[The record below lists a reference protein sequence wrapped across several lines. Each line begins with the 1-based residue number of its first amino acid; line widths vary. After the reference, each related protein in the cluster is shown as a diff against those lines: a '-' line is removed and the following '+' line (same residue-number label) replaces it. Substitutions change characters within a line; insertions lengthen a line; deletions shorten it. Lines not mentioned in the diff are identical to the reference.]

1 MVHWVYIL
9 RCDGEI
15 EEWTSKGMNDKIY
28 VGETLRLYRRL
39 KEHVDSDRKG
49 SCTTSEFY
57 PNRLI
62 GLYKVEDDLLYIDH
76 ENDIYKKMYE
86 EGYLDKLE
94 NKTDA
99 LNLENTITEMY
110 MQSMGPKWENVYG
123 GKYHNGYR
131 PIDNPSVSVK
141 FNRPYCNCKI
151 PADIKER
158 NGKIFWRCSVKN
170 IGDGLQKYIKDEL
183 GLNLQRKVE
192 PCKYYKEYTK
202 HEEFKCEKLI
212 YNNKLTSQKFE
223 DNDLN
228 YLINKS
234 HWLGNMTEEATCH
247 GECDR
252 YCYLKSGQTI
262 GWEVPPKSKFY
273 TRPIKYKNKYISL
286 CYDCFKIKN
295 KIKDYSHAFWCN
307 NCIDDQCDKCK
318 EYVTN
323 ISKNE
328 DDENLTGNTIVNKIK
343 LSGKCLILSDS
354 DDE

>member
-158 NGKIFWRCSVKN
+158 NGKFFWRCSKKN
-170 IGDGLQKYIKDEL
+170 IWSGLQEYIKEL
-183 GLNLQRKVE
+183 GLNLQSIVE
-192 PCKYYKEYTK
+192 PCKYYKEYK
-202 HEEFKCEKLI
+202 EREEFKCENLI
-212 YNNKLTSQKFE
+212 YNAPINKL
-223 DNDLN
+223 
-228 YLINKS
+228 
-234 HWLGNMTEEATCH
+234 
-247 GECDR
+247 
-252 YCYLKSGQTI
+252 
-262 GWEVPPKSKFY
+262 P
-273 TRPIKYKNKYISL
+273 
-286 CYDCFKIKN
+286 
-295 KIKDYSHAFWCN
+295 
-307 NCIDDQCDKCK
+307 
-318 EYVTN
+318 
-323 ISKNE
+323 
-328 DDENLTGNTIVNKIK
+328 
-343 LSGKCLILSDS
+343 GKCLILSDS